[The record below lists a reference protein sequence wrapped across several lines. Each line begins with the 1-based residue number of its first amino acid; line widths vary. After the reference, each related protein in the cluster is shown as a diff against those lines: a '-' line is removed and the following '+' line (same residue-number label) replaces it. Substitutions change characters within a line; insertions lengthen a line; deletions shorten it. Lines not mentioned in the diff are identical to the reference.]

1 MVGGVDVIA
10 QHEEEAEHRGERAAD
25 VAHDVDDTVG
35 LGAQGLG
42 RDVRHESDGGVA
54 VHHHKDENDGHHC
67 DHPGNVV
74 IVEEQ
79 RDKRECDRRNERADK
94 DIRHALADLRVR
106 SIRKTAEERQKDE
119 RGKIVARHDDADDPL
134 HMQDVV
140 RVARLE
146 IGGRHA
152 VEPAGEDI
160 RQKCGAPGV
169 VHLPE
174 QENTEKGKADEKGPL
189 VIELHCCFL
198 SARNAPRASLLY
210 SLHHTGKTLSL
221 QPVFPALQYR
231 YEVIPMKQCKKA
243 GTIAAAAIGAAAA
256 GYLFLIA
263 PGRSRAGQ
271 RFPFRG
277 QNIAHRGLYDA
288 AQGIPE
294 NSLAAFRAAAEGGYG
309 AELDTRLTKDGV
321 VVVSHDSNIRRMT
334 GADVTVESL
343 DYAELQQYKLGGT
356 EERVPRFS
364 DALDILAAA
373 HVPVIV
379 EVKASPDHRR
389 GELCRKVLEIID
401 AHTGNFCVESF
412 DPFIVAWFRFH
423 APDLLRGQ
431 LTAQRDDLGGNL
443 GAWLSSRMLIGCIG
457 RPQFI
462 AHRTGKKSLG
472 VKLAELLGAM
482 RVTWTAHDRSEEAK
496 CDTVI
501 FEAYRP
507 PVQYK

>member
-1 MVGGVDVIA
+1 
-10 QHEEEAEHRGERAAD
+10 
-25 VAHDVDDTVG
+25 
-35 LGAQGLG
+35 
-42 RDVRHESDGGVA
+42 
-54 VHHHKDENDGHHC
+54 
-67 DHPGNVV
+67 
-74 IVEEQ
+74 
-79 RDKRECDRRNERADK
+79 
-94 DIRHALADLRVR
+94 
-106 SIRKTAEERQKDE
+106 
-119 RGKIVARHDDADDPL
+119 
-134 HMQDVV
+134 
-140 RVARLE
+140 
-146 IGGRHA
+146 
-152 VEPAGEDI
+152 
-160 RQKCGAPGV
+160 
-169 VHLPE
+169 
-174 QENTEKGKADEKGPL
+174 
-189 VIELHCCFL
+189 
-198 SARNAPRASLLY
+198 
-210 SLHHTGKTLSL
+210 
-221 QPVFPALQYR
+221 
-231 YEVIPMKQCKKA
+231 MKQCMKQYKNA

-288 AQGIPE
+288 AQGVPE
-294 NSLAAFRAAAEGGYG
+294 NSLAAFRAAAEAGYG

-343 DYAELQQYKLGGT
+343 DFAELQQYTLGGT

-389 GELCRKVLEIID
+389 DELCRKVLEIID

-431 LTAQRDDLGGNL
+431 LTAQCDNLGSNF

-462 AHRTGKKSLG
+462 AHRTGKKSFG

-482 RVTWTAHDRSEEAK
+482 RVTWTAHDRGEEAK
-496 CDTVI
+496 SDAVI

>member
-1 MVGGVDVIA
+1 
-10 QHEEEAEHRGERAAD
+10 
-25 VAHDVDDTVG
+25 
-35 LGAQGLG
+35 
-42 RDVRHESDGGVA
+42 
-54 VHHHKDENDGHHC
+54 
-67 DHPGNVV
+67 
-74 IVEEQ
+74 
-79 RDKRECDRRNERADK
+79 
-94 DIRHALADLRVR
+94 
-106 SIRKTAEERQKDE
+106 
-119 RGKIVARHDDADDPL
+119 
-134 HMQDVV
+134 
-140 RVARLE
+140 
-146 IGGRHA
+146 
-152 VEPAGEDI
+152 
-160 RQKCGAPGV
+160 
-169 VHLPE
+169 
-174 QENTEKGKADEKGPL
+174 
-189 VIELHCCFL
+189 
-198 SARNAPRASLLY
+198 
-210 SLHHTGKTLSL
+210 
-221 QPVFPALQYR
+221 
-231 YEVIPMKQCKKA
+231 MKQCKKA

-423 APDLLRGQ
+423 APDLLRGHV
-431 LTAQRDDLGGNL
+431 G
-443 GAWLSSRMLIGCIG
+443 S
-457 RPQFI
+457 
-462 AHRTGKKSLG
+462 
-472 VKLAELLGAM
+472 
-482 RVTWTAHDRSEEAK
+482 
-496 CDTVI
+496 TV
-501 FEAYRP
+501 
-507 PVQYK
+507 

>member
-1 MVGGVDVIA
+1 
-10 QHEEEAEHRGERAAD
+10 
-25 VAHDVDDTVG
+25 
-35 LGAQGLG
+35 
-42 RDVRHESDGGVA
+42 
-54 VHHHKDENDGHHC
+54 
-67 DHPGNVV
+67 
-74 IVEEQ
+74 
-79 RDKRECDRRNERADK
+79 
-94 DIRHALADLRVR
+94 
-106 SIRKTAEERQKDE
+106 
-119 RGKIVARHDDADDPL
+119 
-134 HMQDVV
+134 
-140 RVARLE
+140 
-146 IGGRHA
+146 
-152 VEPAGEDI
+152 
-160 RQKCGAPGV
+160 
-169 VHLPE
+169 
-174 QENTEKGKADEKGPL
+174 
-189 VIELHCCFL
+189 
-198 SARNAPRASLLY
+198 
-210 SLHHTGKTLSL
+210 
-221 QPVFPALQYR
+221 
-231 YEVIPMKQCKKA
+231 
-243 GTIAAAAIGAAAA
+243 
-256 GYLFLIA
+256 
-263 PGRSRAGQ
+263 
-271 RFPFRG
+271 
-277 QNIAHRGLYDA
+277 
-288 AQGIPE
+288 
-294 NSLAAFRAAAEGGYG
+294 
-309 AELDTRLTKDGV
+309 
-321 VVVSHDSNIRRMT
+321 MT

-431 LTAQRDDLGGNL
+431 LTAQLDDLGGNL